1 MHSKKT
7 VLIVDLMNAANME
20 LIRLDFRSSA
30 LSRHDKEFRRFCNYC
45 TENGIQAYD
54 GETGPRYFRS
64 RFGLNIGDANI
75 KLNRQQLDARNS
87 IRFLDDIFQFGY
99 ALRYSHHDYTLP
111 QKYANLLNEYLAWCQ
126 RNNNS
131 AGTIDVK
138 RTKIRQFLCFL
149 DGRRIILSNLTT
161 ADISDFMT
169 TLCRYHRATIHVC
182 SSALRNFLCYLHES
196 CILED
201 DLSPSVPRPKIYVD
215 ENIPETWTPEEV
227 RQLLAVIDRSN
238 AIGKRDYAMLLLA
251 VLLGMRAGDICAL
264 KFKNLDWRQK
274 LITYTQQKTKKTNT
288 LPLLPIIGDAI
299 IDYLKNGRLDSDCDN
314 VFIRHIHPYGEF
326 QSSTSLS
333 ENLKRYMKYAGL
345 TVKKRKTAHSL
356 RHTLA
361 STLLYDG
368 TPLMTISN
376 ILGHNCPKTTSVY
389 TKVDLPALRKCALSY
404 GERRELK

>member
-54 GETGPRYFRS
+54 AETGPLYFRS

-238 AIGKRDYAMLLLA
+238 AIGKGIMQCCYWP
-251 VLLGMRAGDICAL
+251 
-264 KFKNLDWRQK
+264 F
-274 LITYTQQKTKKTNT
+274 
-288 LPLLPIIGDAI
+288 
-299 IDYLKNGRLDSDCDN
+299 YL
-314 VFIRHIHPYGEF
+314 E
-326 QSSTSLS
+326 
-333 ENLKRYMKYAGL
+333 
-345 TVKKRKTAHSL
+345 
-356 RHTLA
+356 
-361 STLLYDG
+361 
-368 TPLMTISN
+368 
-376 ILGHNCPKTTSVY
+376 
-389 TKVDLPALRKCALSY
+389 
-404 GERRELK
+404 

>member
-45 TENGIQAYD
+45 TENGIQTYD
-54 GETGPRYFRS
+54 VETGPRYFRS

-75 KLNRQQLDARNS
+75 KLNRPQLDARNS

-196 CILED
+196 GILED